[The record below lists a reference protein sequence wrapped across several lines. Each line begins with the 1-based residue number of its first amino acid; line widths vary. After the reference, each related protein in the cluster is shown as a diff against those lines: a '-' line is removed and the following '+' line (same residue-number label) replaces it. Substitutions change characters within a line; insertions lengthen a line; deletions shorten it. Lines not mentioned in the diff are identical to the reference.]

1 MFSVILESLKNNTL
15 LFLNFQV
22 KIGANL
28 KNNYFYFV
36 KIHEKYIRRCIE
48 LAKNGLGTTYPNPLV
63 GSVIVCEGKI
73 IGEGWHKKAGEAHA
87 EVNAVNSVKDKSLLK
102 KATIYVSLEPCSHFG
117 KTPPCCDLI
126 IKNKIPNVVIGTVDP
141 NVKVAGNGIKKLM
154 EAGINVTVG
163 ILEDECNELNKRFFT
178 FHEKKRPYIIL
189 KWAESQ
195 DGFIAPKEKLEKK
208 PVWITNQYSRQ
219 LVHKWRTEEQAI
231 LVGTQTVIDDN
242 PKLNARDWSGNNP
255 IRVVLD
261 QNNRIPKDSY
271 VFDNKV
277 KTILFSKSK
286 QTIKKE
292 NSIFEYLD
300 FEQDIAIQIIET
312 LHQHQIQS
320 VIIEGGRQTLETFI
334 DANLWDE
341 ARIFIGDVIFK
352 TGTPAP
358 KLGKNQ
364 FKKQAIGTDQLLI
377 SRNDD

>member
-1 MFSVILESLKNNTL
+1 MKT
-15 LFLNFQV
+15 
-22 KIGANL
+22 
-28 KNNYFYFV
+28 
-36 KIHEKYIRRCIE
+36 HEKYIRRCIE

-63 GSVIVCEGKI
+63 GSVIVYENKI
-73 IGEGWHKKAGEAHA
+73 IGEGWHKKAGEPHA

-141 NVKVAGNGIKKLM
+141 NVKVAGNGIKKLL

-163 ILEDECNELNKRFFT
+163 LLEDECNELNKRFFT

-195 DGFIAPKEKLEKK
+195 DGFIAPKEKSEKK

-242 PKLNARDWSGNNP
+242 PKLNARDWHGNNP

-277 KTILFSKSK
+277 KTILFSRSN
-286 QTIKKE
+286 QTIEKE
-292 NSIFEYLD
+292 NGIFEYLD
-300 FEQDIAIQIIET
+300 FEQNIAIQIIES
-312 LHQHQIQS
+312 LYKHQIQT
-320 VIIEGGRQTLETFI
+320 VIIEGGRQTLQTFI

-341 ARIFIGDVIFK
+341 ARIFVSNMTFK
-352 TGTPAP
+352 TGTQAP
-358 KLGKNQ
+358 KLVRSQ
-364 FKKQAIGTDQLLI
+364 FKKQAIGTDELLV
-377 SRNDD
+377 SRNYD